1 MINFYHSHSCTRLFL
16 RYFFSFLDLWLSHH
30 SNGLGFMT
38 IIIIAQRKSREKN
51 ECRVTHAFNVST
63 RERKEIRIFHFIV
76 LADAAILNYIDLVK
90 LLARNIILNQVIIL
104 PHLLLD
110 YIYIYTSTVCDNN
123 YLHELRALF
132 KWNLYAIVASIFSI
146 LFEWCNE
153 FSGVIILRKKVAKF
167 VSLILLR
174 VWNMFFV
181 EMFTVDCAYKFLR
194 RWIFDKYS
202 FIVLKTSVYLL

>member
-110 YIYIYTSTVCDNN
+110 YIYIYIP
-123 YLHELRALF
+123 RLF
-132 KWNLYAIVASIFSI
+132 AITIIYMSCVLFSNGIFTPLSL
-146 LFEWCNE
+146 LF
-153 FSGVIILRKKVAKF
+153 FQF
-167 VSLILLR
+167 
-174 VWNMFFV
+174 
-181 EMFTVDCAYKFLR
+181 
-194 RWIFDKYS
+194 YS
-202 FIVLKTSVYLL
+202 NDAMSFPVL